1 MTTKEAKKPESAQSG
16 KKVATSAAVSAP
28 KAQDGHTL
36 AHLSGA

>member
-1 MTTKEAKKPESAQSG
+1 MTTKEAKNPESAHSG